1 MEFFLLL
8 VANGLVAGAAYG
20 MIAMG
25 FALIY
30 KATGVVNFAQGE
42 LVMLTAYVAFSIA
55 GAVDLGFFPLLAVTV
70 PVAMAIGLALERIFI
85 RPMLGEPLFAVVM
98 VTIGL
103 AVILR
108 GVTIMIWGPDPL
120 DFQAGLSRD
129 VILIGFLPF
138 YPAQLYAI
146 GSLAVLVAAAYAFL
160 RFSRIGI
167 AMRAVAA
174 NEKAALLMGV
184 SVQRIHA
191 VAWSL
196 SAAIAAVAGVVFAAN
211 FKLGPDM
218 WFQGLKSF
226 PALILGGLDSVIGA
240 AVGGLVIGVVE
251 NLAQGY
257 LGQGLREI
265 AGFVVI
271 VVILMVRPYGLFG
284 EREIAAAS
292 TAASSWSRPRTTA
305 TCPRAPFRR

>member
-8 VANGLVAGAAYG
+8 VSAGLVSGAAYG

-42 LVMLTAYVAFSIA
+42 LAMLTAYTAFAISSSF
-55 GAVDLGFFPLLAVTV
+55 DLSFFSLMAITI
-70 PVAMAIGLALERIFI
+70 PVAMAIGLVLERIFI
-85 RPMLGEPLFAVVM
+85 RPMIGEPVFAIVM

-108 GVTIMIWGPDPL
+108 GGTIMIWGPDPY
-120 DFQAGLSRD
+120 DFDAGLGKT
-129 VILIGFLPF
+129 VINVGPLPF

-146 GSLAVLVAAAYAFL
+146 GLLAVLVVLAWGFL
-160 RFSRIGI
+160 RFSRMGI

-174 NEKAALLMGV
+174 NETAALLMGV
-184 SVQRIHA
+184 NVNRIHA
-191 VAWSL
+191 LAWCL
-196 SAAIAAVAGVVFAAN
+196 SSAIAAVAGVLFAAN

-226 PALILGGLDSVIGA
+226 PAVILGGLDSVLGGAIG
-240 AVGGLVIGVVE
+240 GIIIGVIE

-271 VVILMVRPYGLFG
+271 VLVLMVRPYGLFG
-284 EREIAAAS
+284 EREIE
-292 TAASSWSRPRTTA
+292 RV
-305 TCPRAPFRR
+305 